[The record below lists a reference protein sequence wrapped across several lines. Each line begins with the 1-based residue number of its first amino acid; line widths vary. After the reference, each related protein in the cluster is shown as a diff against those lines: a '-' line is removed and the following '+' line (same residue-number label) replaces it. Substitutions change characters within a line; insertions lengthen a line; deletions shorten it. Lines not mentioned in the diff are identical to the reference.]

1 VPLGS
6 IEAVVYQDSDGS
18 GSLTDADAP
27 IDRAVLVL
35 DDGARTEASKAGKV
49 RFDAVRFG
57 THAVTLL
64 AASLPEGAE
73 LAGPATVQASMAR
86 GVETPRIE
94 FLVKLDKRPELRK
107 VFPLK
112 APQQPAPA
120 PKAAKRRDGPL

>member
-1 VPLGS
+1 
-6 IEAVVYQDSDGS
+6 
-18 GSLTDADAP
+18 
-27 IDRAVLVL
+27 
-35 DDGARTEASKAGKV
+35 
-49 RFDAVRFG
+49 
-57 THAVTLL
+57 VTLL

-86 GVETPRIE
+86 NVETPRIE